1 MAEARTDLARDK
13 LGVGSI
19 VFLVL
24 AAVAPMTVLIVV
36 LPLAIA
42 LGNGGG
48 IPIAIL
54 LVALALLLFAVGYA
68 QITKE
73 LTNAGGFYAIA
84 VKGLGKIAGLI
95 TGIIATIGY
104 NAFVAGA
111 LGTIGFFAGMVVV
124 PELTG
129 GAVTLDWFWTG
140 LVLFAIVFVLAISGI
155 QVSAVVL
162 GIALVLEIIMVLVF
176 SVSVLVRTGFDPG
189 IFTPQV
195 ITGGSLWIGLLLAA
209 TAFIGFEATALF
221 GEEAKDPRRTVPR
234 ATYAAIIIIGL
245 MHAFA
250 AWAIVSALGLEEAQG
265 QAIEHLDAGD
275 LTLMLIGEYLGE
287 FGVIVA
293 LILVVISLF
302 AAQLAFHNSAGRYL
316 FSLGRARVLPNW
328 LARTNSKGAPQR
340 ALLVNFLFAV
350 IIAAI
355 FRFTFPEIPSIATL
369 VPVGLGF
376 ATLAIMIV
384 QAIAALSVV
393 VYYRRQGDSR
403 WWSTFIAPGLGFI
416 ALAVFSV
423 MAIANFATVAGS
435 EETYVLVLPWILVAA
450 VVGGVI
456 FGLYLKARKPE
467 VYEGLSEDLEKFD
480 EELAE
485 ARAETRAGART
496 GTEPLE

>member
-1 MAEARTDLARDK
+1 MAEAPTDLARNK

-24 AAVAPMTVLIVV
+24 AAVAPVTVLIVV

-42 LGNGGG
+42 NSNGGG
-48 IPIAIL
+48 VPVAIL
-54 LVALALLLFAVGYA
+54 LVAAALLLFAVGYA

-84 VKGLGKIAGLI
+84 VKGLGKTAGLI

-140 LVLFAIVFVLAISGI
+140 LVLFVIVFLLASSGI
-155 QVSAVVL
+155 HVSAVVL
-162 GIALVLEIIMVLVF
+162 GVALVLEIIMVFIFGFAVLFEQGF
-176 SVSVLVRTGFDPG
+176 SFEV
-189 IFTPQV
+189 FTPQ
-195 ITGGSLWIGLLLAA
+195 IIMGGSLWIGLLLAA

-221 GEEAKDPRRTVPR
+221 GEEAKEPRKTIPR

-250 AWAIVSALGLEEAQG
+250 AWAIVSSIGPDIAQKTA
-265 QAIEHLDAGD
+265 QEHLEAGD
-275 LTLMLIGEYLGE
+275 LTQMLIDKHLGPA
-287 FGVIVA
+287 FVVIA
-293 LILVVISLF
+293 LVLVVVSLF

-316 FSLGRARVLPNW
+316 FSLGRARVLPYW
-328 LARTNSKGAPQR
+328 LAKTNAKGSPQR
-340 ALLVNFLFAV
+340 ALLVNLIFGLV
-350 IIAAI
+350 IAAI
-355 FRFTFPEIPSIATL
+355 FRFTFPELPSILTL

-376 ATLAIMIV
+376 ATLSIMIV
-384 QAIAALSVV
+384 QAIAALAVV
-393 VYYRRQGDSR
+393 VYFRRQRDPR
-403 WWSTFIAPGLGFI
+403 IWTTLVAPGLGFL

-423 MAIANFATVAGS
+423 MAIVQFPLVAGS
-435 EETYVLVLPWILVAA
+435 NEPYVVVLPWILVVA
-450 VVGGVI
+450 VVGGI
-456 FGLYLKARKPE
+456 FYGMYLKSQKPE
-467 VYEGLSEDLEKFD
+467 VYAGLSDDLEKFD
-480 EELAE
+480 DELAE
-485 ARAETRAGART
+485 AAAENRK
-496 GTEPLE
+496 

>member
-1 MAEARTDLARDK
+1 MSQARSEALAHNK
-13 LGVGSI
+13 LGVGHI

-24 AAVAPMTVLIVV
+24 AAVAPVTVLIVV

-48 IPIAIL
+48 VPIAIL

-84 VKGLGKIAGLI
+84 VKGLGKTAGLI

-111 LGTIGFFAGMVVV
+111 LGTIGFFAGMVVM
-124 PELTG
+124 PELFG
-129 GAVTLDWFWTG
+129 IEIDWFIAG
-140 LVLFAIVFVLAISGI
+140 LVLFVIVFLLAISGI

-162 GIALVLEIIMVLVF
+162 GIALVLEIILVLVF
-176 SVSVLVRTGFDPG
+176 GFSVLFQNGFDLA

-221 GEEAKDPRRTVPR
+221 GEEAREPRKTVPR
-234 ATYAAIIIIGL
+234 ATYTAIIVIGL

-250 AWAIVSALGLEEAQG
+250 AWAIVSSLGLADAQG
-265 QAIEHLDAGD
+265 IALEHLVDGD
-275 LTLMLIGEYLGE
+275 LTLMLIDQHLGA
-287 FGVIVA
+287 FMVVIA
-293 LILVVISLF
+293 LILVVVSLF

-316 FSLGRARVLPNW
+316 FSLGRARVLPSW
-328 LARTNSKGAPQR
+328 LAKTNSKGSPAR
-340 ALLVNFLFAV
+340 ALLVNLIFGLL
-350 IIAAI
+350 IALI
-355 FRFTFPEIPSIATL
+355 FRLAFPEQPSIETL

-376 ATLAIMIV
+376 ATLSIMIV

-393 VYYRRQGDSR
+393 VYFRRKRDPR
-403 WWSTFIAPGLGFI
+403 WWSTFIAPGLGFL
-416 ALAVFSV
+416 ALGTFSV
-423 MAIANFATVAGS
+423 MAIVQFPLVAGS
-435 EETYVLVLPWILVAA
+435 EELYVVLLPWILVLA
-450 VVGGVI
+450 VIGGLIYGAV
-456 FGLYLKARKPE
+456 LKSKRPE
-467 VYEGLSEDLEKFD
+467 VYAGLSDDLEKFD

-485 ARAETRAGART
+485 ASAEVGAGAAR
-496 GTEPLE
+496 

>member
-1 MAEARTDLARDK
+1 MAEARAGLARDK

-24 AAVAPMTVLIVV
+24 AAVAPMTVLVVV

-48 IPIAIL
+48 IPIAIV
-54 LVALALLLFAVGYA
+54 LVALALLLFAIGYA

-84 VKGLGKIAGLI
+84 VKGLGRTAGLI
-95 TGIIATIGY
+95 TGIIATVGY

-111 LGTIGFFAGMVVV
+111 LGTIGFFAGMVAV

-140 LVLFAIVFVLAISGI
+140 VVLFVVVFLLAVSGI
-155 QVSAVVL
+155 HVSAVVL
-162 GIALVLEIIMVLVF
+162 GVALVLEMLMVFAF
-176 SVSVLVRTGFDPG
+176 SISVLIRTGFDVA

-221 GEEAKDPRRTVPR
+221 GEEAKDPHTTIPR
-234 ATYAAIIIIGL
+234 ATYTAIIVIGL
-245 MHAFA
+245 MHAVA
-250 AWAIVSALGLEEAQG
+250 AWAIVSAIGLGDSQG
-265 QAIEHLDAGD
+265 AALDHLAAGD
-275 LTLMLIGEYLGE
+275 LTLVLIGDYLGPA
-287 FGVIVA
+287 GVLIA
-293 LILVVISLF
+293 LVLVVVSLF

-316 FSLGRARVLPNW
+316 FSLGRARVLPFW
-328 LARTNSKGAPQR
+328 LAKTNAKGSPHR
-340 ALLVNFLFAV
+340 ALLVNLIFGI

-355 FRFTFPEIPSIATL
+355 FRVTFPDIPSIATL

-376 ATLAIMIV
+376 ATLAIVIV
-384 QAIAALSVV
+384 QAIAALAIV
-393 VYYRRQGDSR
+393 VYYRRRRDPR
-403 WWSTFIAPGLGFI
+403 LWSTLIAPGLGFI

-423 MAIANFATVAGS
+423 MAIVNFGIVAGS
-435 EETYVLVLPWILVAA
+435 EEPYVLVLPWILVVA
-450 VVGGVI
+450 VIGGI
-456 FGLYLKARKPE
+456 LYGMYLRSRKPD
-467 VYEGLSEDLEKFD
+467 VYAGLSEDLEQFD
-480 EELAE
+480 AELAE
-485 ARAETRAGART
+485 ASAERPARAGVGR
-496 GTEPLE
+496 

>member
-1 MAEARTDLARDK
+1 MAEANTDLARNQ

-24 AAVAPMTVLIVV
+24 AAVAPVTVLIVV

-42 LGNGGG
+42 FGNGGG
-48 IPIAIL
+48 VPIAIL
-54 LVALALLLFAVGYA
+54 LVAAALLLFAVGYA

-84 VKGLGKIAGLI
+84 VKGLGKTAGLI
-95 TGIIATIGY
+95 TGLIATIGY

-140 LVLFAIVFVLAISGI
+140 LVLFVVVFLLAISGI
-155 QVSAVVL
+155 HVSAIVL
-162 GIALVLEIIMVLVF
+162 GVALVLEIIMVFIF
-176 SVSVLVRTGFDPG
+176 SFAVLFKNGFDLA
-189 IFTPQV
+189 IFTPNV
-195 ITGGSLWIGLLLAA
+195 IMGGSLWIGLLLAA

-221 GEEAKDPRRTVPR
+221 GEEAKEPRKTIPR
-234 ATYAAIIIIGL
+234 ATYTAIIVIGL

-250 AWAIVSALGLEEAQG
+250 AWAIVSALGLEDAQAAG
-265 QAIEHLDAGD
+265 IEHLEAGD
-275 LTLMLIGEYLGE
+275 LTLMLISDYLGP
-287 FGVIVA
+287 VLLVVA
-293 LILVVISLF
+293 LILVVVSLF

-316 FSLGRARVLPNW
+316 FSLGRARVLPHW
-328 LARTNSKGAPQR
+328 LAKTNAKGAPAR
-340 ALLVNFLFAV
+340 ALLTNLLFALV
-350 IIAAI
+350 IAAI
-355 FRFTFPEIPSIATL
+355 FRFTFPEQPSIETL

-376 ATLAIMIV
+376 ATLSIMIV

-393 VYYRRQGDSR
+393 VYFRKKRDPR
-403 WWSTFIAPGLGFI
+403 IWSTFIAPGLGFL

-423 MAIANFATVAGS
+423 MAIVQFPLVAGS
-435 EETYVLVLPWILVAA
+435 DAIYVVVLPWILVVA
-450 VVGGVI
+450 VIGGI
-456 FGLYLKARKPE
+456 AYGAYLKSSKPE
-467 VYEGLSEDLEKFD
+467 VYAGLSDDLEKFD

-485 ARAETRAGART
+485 ATAENQ
-496 GTEPLE
+496 E